1 MHNSEANWSFPRP
14 FPVLNMWW
22 HLNICQWD
30 YCLWLTWFCSSYIWA
45 KPWTV
50 EIWKLFFF
58 FFLQAIQTWFSTSC
72 CDICNSNLYS
82 LETECTC
89 QHFGFQGKGISTC
102 VSPKASVPLPHIY
115 LSTEGKKKFPV
126 SHKNRNW
133 EYKAHEHY
141 RTKNPPIN
149 VSLRAVL
156 LIQHNLMYRMLISV
170 IFLSNKNKRIP
181 RVKQLL

>member
-14 FPVLNMWW
+14 FLVLNMWW

-58 FFLQAIQTWFSTSC
+58 FCKLYKHDFPLPVVIFAI
-72 CDICNSNLYS
+72 L
-82 LETECTC
+82 TC
-89 QHFGFQGKGISTC
+89 IPWKQSAHVSIS
-102 VSPKASVPLPHIY
+102 VSKEKVFPLASVLKLQFPYYISIFQLK
-115 LSTEGKKKFPV
+115 EKKKFPV

-170 IFLSNKNKRIP
+170 IFLSNKNKRVP